1 MPRSPLCLLLLP
13 LAVAC
18 GDTDA
23 DDSGGDDTGDQDTGD
38 TDTDTDSGGER
49 RVTETGDCHPEA
61 DLDAAEALPF
71 ETVGMVGQ
79 NFDAYN
85 QLPAIIADDAGL
97 AAFETSIGTSI
108 DTEIDFETQVLLF
121 STVSSGSTCGTDD
134 PVVHVVS
141 MDGAP
146 HLSLELTN
154 PGALCD
160 NVCDMASV
168 ASQLVVV
175 DKAEGMDATVC
186 GRLVETCE
194 G

>member
-23 DDSGGDDTGDQDTGD
+23 DDSGGDDTGDQDTG
-38 TDTDTDSGGER
+38 DTDTDSGGER

-97 AAFETSIGTSI
+97 AAFEASIGTSI

-121 STVSSGSTCGTDD
+121 SAVSSGSTCGTDD

-175 DKAEGMDATVC
+175 DKAEGMEPTVC